1 MARHK
6 RTRKPEQV
14 GDVIGISHPK
24 GRIPPATTDKGG
36 HPRGIDVIPEPERA
50 GIRDLEQGN
59 HGATS
64 IDMGAGGTGNAITR
78 RRGTT

>member
-6 RTRKPEQV
+6 RARKPEQV

-24 GRIPPATTDKGG
+24 GKIPPATADKGG
-36 HPRGIDVIPEPERA
+36 HPAGIDVIPEPERA
-50 GIRDLEQGN
+50 GIRDLEQG

-64 IDMGAGGTGNAITR
+64 IDMGAGGTGNSVA
-78 RRGTT
+78 RRGRTS